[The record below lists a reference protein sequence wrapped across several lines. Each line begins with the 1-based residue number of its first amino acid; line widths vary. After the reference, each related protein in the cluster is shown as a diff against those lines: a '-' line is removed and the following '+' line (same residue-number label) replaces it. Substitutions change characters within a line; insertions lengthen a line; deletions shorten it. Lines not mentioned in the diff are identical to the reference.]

1 MGHVHLHLDLT
12 QAFICSHTKPCALN
26 FDLQLSILH
35 AFFSKYTCLSVQSC
49 FTEPSNNII
58 FRWSCASYE
67 GDIRPQWGSG
77 NPFSQHIVTFTTWE
91 KYTLLNTWHVWVI
104 MAEANQF
111 SSDWEATTFLTV
123 GWIPSKVLQ
132 VLAGAPGIALGVC
145 TKHVCVIPGVLT
157 WELDQKKVLVC
168 LILELLLLWIHS
180 LHLTSENSVWVTS
193 NIPR

>member
-1 MGHVHLHLDLT
+1 
-12 QAFICSHTKPCALN
+12 
-26 FDLQLSILH
+26 
-35 AFFSKYTCLSVQSC
+35 
-49 FTEPSNNII
+49 
-58 FRWSCASYE
+58 
-67 GDIRPQWGSG
+67 
-77 NPFSQHIVTFTTWE
+77 
-91 KYTLLNTWHVWVI
+91 

-157 WELDQKKVLVC
+157 WELDQKRVLVC

-180 LHLTSENSVWVTS
+180 LHLTSENSV
-193 NIPR
+193 